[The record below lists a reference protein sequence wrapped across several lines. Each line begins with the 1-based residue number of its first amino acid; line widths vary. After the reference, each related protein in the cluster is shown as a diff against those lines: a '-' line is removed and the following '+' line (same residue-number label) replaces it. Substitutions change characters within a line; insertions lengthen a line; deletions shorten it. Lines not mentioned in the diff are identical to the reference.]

1 MTALF
6 RKPAPSASA
15 SPAGD
20 FAYLAPDAHY
30 FDTACQTL
38 RPQRVIDAETDYY
51 LHRNACGGRVKYRW
65 GREVDDQVQAARAKL
80 LKMAGKSAKDYC
92 VAFTLNTTYGIN
104 LVLQQLPGR
113 WDRIV
118 TSEIEHNSVFLPSM
132 EWAKKHGKERLVLPR
147 EEDGALRYEPDQL
160 AKSVVIVN
168 TTSNIDGRTLTN
180 LKQLTNDVH
189 ERGGILLLD
198 AAQTFGHGASML
210 RDIPFD
216 AAFGSGHK
224 MYGPSIGFVIIRRDL
239 LRQLEISWV
248 GGGTVSDVEQD
259 TYTSL
264 IGTEEEHAALELG
277 LQNWA
282 GIIGLGVAIDWLE
295 SWSRDGQPAERY
307 ERAMAERLH
316 GGLKDLPKLHLMT
329 PHPSPITSLYV
340 DGLDAHRLAMYV
352 DEAGIMCRSG
362 SFCCHAYLTHRKKMP
377 PLLRLSLGLHN
388 KVEEMDYVAETIGKI
403 VRMV

>member
-6 RKPAPSASA
+6 RTQASSPSAA
-15 SPAGD
+15 DGD
-20 FAYLAPDAHY
+20 FGYLAPNTHY

-38 RPQRVIDAETDYY
+38 RPQCVIDAETDYY

-92 VAFTLNTTYGIN
+92 VAFTLNTSYGIN
-104 LVLQQLPGR
+104 LVLNQLPGS
-113 WDRIV
+113 WDRII
-118 TSEIEHNSVFLPSM
+118 TSEIEHNSVFLPSIV
-132 EWAKKHGKERLVLPR
+132 WAKKHGKERLILPR

-160 AKSVVIVN
+160 TNGVVIVN

-180 LKQLTNDVH
+180 LKQLTDDVH
-189 ERGGILLLD
+189 GQGGILLLD
-198 AAQTFGHGASML
+198 AAQTFGHGASAL
-210 RDIPFD
+210 RDVPFD
-216 AAFGSGHK
+216 AVFSSGHK

-239 LRQLEISWV
+239 LRKLDVSWV
-248 GGGTVSDVEQD
+248 GGGTVSDVDQE

-264 IGTEEEHAALELG
+264 SGTEEEHAVLELG

-282 GIIGLGVAIDWLE
+282 GIIGLAAAVDWLE
-295 SWSRDGQPAERY
+295 AWTKDGQSTEQY
-307 ERAMAERLH
+307 EHAMAERLYN
-316 GGLKDLPKLHLMT
+316 GLKDLPKLHLMT
-329 PHPSPITSLYV
+329 PLPSSITSLYV

-362 SFCCHAYLTHRKKMP
+362 SFCCHAYLTHRRKMP

-388 KVEEMDYVAETIGKI
+388 TPEEMDYVATTIRKI
-403 VRMV
+403 ISAL